1 MTTRIRRDIPLESR
15 VRLDFPNH
23 DRTAAS
29 KSALGKSSL
38 TLLWVCNPLWV
49 RKSRLTFLVAVLVA
63 VTLAGCSAVTRPAPV
78 RQTYLLEPP
87 APQPVAKS
95 HPGALRV
102 GVINVAAPF
111 RGKAFVYRLDEL
123 RFETDFYVEF
133 LVPPAAMLTEQTAR
147 GLALARPFT
156 RVTGPGGSGDA
167 DWILDGF
174 ASALYADTREA
185 GKPAAELVLTFY
197 LTPAGGSAQ
206 TPVWTHEYR
215 RHVPMRDSSPV
226 AYAEALNRAFGQI
239 IGELARDLSTASLAA
254 PQASGSAV
262 GVEVMRVG

>member
-1 MTTRIRRDIPLESR
+1 MKSRVRLDLALKSR
-15 VRLDFPNH
+15 VRLDFPSA
-23 DRTAAS
+23 DLAAAVRS
-29 KSALGKSSL
+29 WFGKSSL
-38 TLLWVCNPLWV
+38 TLLL
-49 RKSRLTFLVAVLVA
+49 SVLAA
-63 VTLAGCSAVTRPAPV
+63 VTLAACSAVTRPAPV

-87 APQPVAKS
+87 APQPLAQS
-95 HPGALRV
+95 QPGALRV

-147 GLALARPFT
+147 ALARARPFA

-167 DWILDGF
+167 EWVLDGF

-185 GKPAAELVLTFY
+185 GKPAAELALTFY

-206 TPVWTHEYR
+206 TPVWTREYR
-215 RHVPMRDSSPV
+215 RHAPMRDSSPV
-226 AYAEALNRAFGQI
+226 AYAEALNVAFGEI
-239 IGELARDLSTASLAA
+239 IGELARDLASASLPAK
-254 PQASGSAV
+254 QASDDGLRV
-262 GVEVMRVG
+262 KVMRVG